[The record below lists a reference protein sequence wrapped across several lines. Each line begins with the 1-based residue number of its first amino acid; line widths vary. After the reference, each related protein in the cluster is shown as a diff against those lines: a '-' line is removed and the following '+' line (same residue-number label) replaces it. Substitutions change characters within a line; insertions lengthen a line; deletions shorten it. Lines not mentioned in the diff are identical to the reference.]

1 MLKQVQQIKFS
12 ELLVQNTAE
21 LKNKNINID
30 KKLID
35 KDMNINCLGTHIV
48 KINLHKSVVAELRV
62 ELKKES

>member
-1 MLKQVQQIKFS
+1 MFVNNPN
-12 ELLVQNTAE
+12 ELDQHF
-21 LKNKNINID
+21 
-30 KKLID
+30 LID